1 MSHDLRTPMNAIIG
15 HTRIL
20 LCRSKDALDERSF
33 RNLDNI
39 RVSADNL
46 LILINDI
53 LDLSRIEAGRVDIS
67 PEDVDLG
74 QLVRDCVTSV
84 RPLVKSDVEL
94 LKRVDEAKVNTDSV
108 RLRRVVMNLL
118 SNAVKFTDQGS
129 ITVSLRQDGDGVE
142 LAVADTGH
150 GIPAEDLPH
159 IFDEFR
165 QVDRDGA
172 EKEGTGLGL
181 SIARKSVELLGG
193 TLTAVS
199 EVGVGTTFT
208 VRIGDY
214 PEPMT

>member
-1 MSHDLRTPMNAIIG
+1 MN
-15 HTRIL
+15 
-20 LCRSKDALDERSF
+20 
-33 RNLDNI
+33 
-39 RVSADNL
+39 
-46 LILINDI
+46 
-53 LDLSRIEAGRVDIS
+53 
-67 PEDVDLG
+67 LG

-94 LKRVDEAKVNTDSV
+94 LKRVDEAKVNTDSD
-108 RLRRVVMNLL
+108 RLRRVVINLL

-150 GIPAEDLPH
+150 GIPAENLPH

>member
-1 MSHDLRTPMNAIIG
+1 M
-15 HTRIL
+15 
-20 LCRSKDALDERSF
+20 
-33 RNLDNI
+33 
-39 RVSADNL
+39 
-46 LILINDI
+46 
-53 LDLSRIEAGRVDIS
+53 
-67 PEDVDLG
+67 
-74 QLVRDCVTSV
+74 RDCVTSV

-94 LKRVDEAKVNTDSV
+94 LKRVDEAKVNTDSD
-108 RLRRVVMNLL
+108 RLRRVVINLL

-150 GIPAEDLPH
+150 GIPAENLPH